1 MRKRRFRIIGSAM
14 KTFGDIPHGRHTG
27 LALALGFLLPNVCDQ
42 RHATLDFPSEPILSR
57 VRCIALFGVL
67 LVFYPPLTLT
77 QPLRHDELLS
87 SASIRLLNQF
97 QRLDERNVNVFF
109 LQQGRES
116 LGGDFLEVR
125 K

>member
-1 MRKRRFRIIGSAM
+1 MRKRRFRIIGSAIN
-14 KTFGDIPHGRHTG
+14 TLGEHSAWQAHGSGSG
-27 LALALGFLLPNVCDQ
+27 LPVAERLHQ

-87 SASIRLLNQF
+87 NASIRLLNQF